1 MQLKFIIPLMLSLAL
16 FVGCS
21 GKPEPKSF
29 SSEVD
34 PYAYV
39 KEYMRWYIHEQME
52 EQDIV
57 GLSVA
62 LVDDQKIVWQEG
74 FGYADKVKKIKATPQ
89 TRYRAG
95 SITKLFTAMATM
107 KLVEEG
113 KIDIDKPFKT
123 YLPKFQIKSRFGSTD
138 DITPRTI
145 MSHHSGLPSEWVDR
159 MFCPNPMMYTE
170 HVEAIKNEYVA
181 YVPNTIFSY
190 SNLAV
195 TLLGDAVEKVSA
207 IPYSRYVSK
216 NLLTP
221 LAMNHSDLQITLTG
235 ENASQSY
242 GDGKEIIEYADGQ
255 VPAGALN
262 TTVGDLSH
270 LIMMING
277 EGQYAHKT
285 VLQKETLKKM
295 FTVQN
300 KNIALDLDTKIGLG
314 YFIDTKLLGEDEPVY
329 AHGGAMIGHRAYVA
343 VTPKSKLGVVIMS
356 NSSST
361 PVRKI
366 SETFLKKVWEV
377 KTSQKVPKRETT
389 VEVKEDSDFE
399 GLFATIIGKVKIEKD
414 GENEYITTIEDE
426 DFILS
431 KNDKNLYKVRYK
443 LFGLISLDN
452 EDLAKIAF
460 YTKDIEGKHVIV
472 MVEEGQENIV
482 GLRVEP
488 YPIPKKW
495 KSYLGHYKVENN
507 FFEEKWKIDDVEFV
521 IEKGCLLVKQTYA
534 SGESSISIIR
544 PLNNTEALVEGLGRS
559 RQETIYYKDGV
570 FHHQGL
576 RFRRMKEK

>member
-1 MQLKFIIPLMLSLAL
+1 
-16 FVGCS
+16 
-21 GKPEPKSF
+21 
-29 SSEVD
+29 
-34 PYAYV
+34 
-39 KEYMRWYIHEQME
+39 MRWYIKEQME

-57 GLSVA
+57 GISVA

-74 FGYADKVKKIKATPQ
+74 FGYADKAKKIKVTPQ

-107 KLVEEG
+107 KLAEEG

-123 YLPKFQIKSRFGSTD
+123 YLPNFQIKSRFGSTD
-138 DITPRTI
+138 GITPRTI
-145 MSHHSGLPSEWVDR
+145 MSHHSGLPSEWGDR

-170 HVEAIKNEYVA
+170 HIEAIKNEYVA
-181 YVPNTIFSY
+181 YAPNTIFSY

-207 IPYSRYVSK
+207 MPYSRYVSK

-235 ENASQSY
+235 ENASKSY
-242 GDGKEIIEYADGQ
+242 GDGKEIVEYADGQ

-277 EGQYAHKT
+277 EGKYAQKT
-285 VLQKETLKKM
+285 VLQKDTLNKM

-300 KNIALDLDTKIGLG
+300 KNVPLDLDMEIGLG
-314 YFIDTKLLGEDEPVY
+314 YFIDSKLLGKNEPIY

-366 SETFLKKVWEV
+366 SETFLKKVWEA

-399 GLFATIIGKVKIEKD
+399 GMFATIIGKVKIEKD

-426 DFILS
+426 NFILS
-431 KNDKNLYKVRYK
+431 KNEQNLYKVKYK

-452 EDLAKIAF
+452 EDLEKIAF
-460 YTKDIEGKHVIV
+460 YTKNIEGKHVIV
-472 MVEEGQENIV
+472 MVKEGDEKIV
-482 GLRVEP
+482 GLRVKP
-488 YPIPKKW
+488 YNIPKKW
-495 KSYLGHYKVENN
+495 KSYLGHYKAENN
-507 FFEEKWKIDDVEFV
+507 LFEEEWKIKDVELV
-521 IEKGCLLVKQTYA
+521 IEDGYLLLKQTYA
-534 SGESSISIIR
+534 SGESSTSIIR

-576 RFRRMKEK
+576 RFRRVDKK